1 VKPDQI
7 VLWHDN
13 DIVLTIENCY
23 VMLLDDD
30 TNPILPYRWIE
41 LETGQRFAELEG
53 WHYRLKYGNEWITG
67 WENFY
72 ES

>member
-1 VKPDQI
+1 
-7 VLWHDN
+7 
-13 DIVLTIENCY
+13 
-23 VMLLDDD
+23 MLLDDD